1 MPIAGLTGGL
11 VQKGGLLLISPAKQ
25 SQSGTPVR
33 RTFYYGWVIVIASA
47 VIMTMQAGILYSFG
61 VFFKHL
67 IAEFGWSRAG
77 TSGAYSLFMI
87 SSGVFA
93 VVMGWLV
100 DRSGPARVMVFTS
113 FLAGLGLVL
122 TSRVTE
128 LWQLYLTYGIIV
140 GIGTSAAF
148 ITVIAT
154 TARWFTHHR
163 GLALGIVSSGVGL
176 GTLVLVPTAERL
188 IAAYGWSI
196 TYFIIGLATW
206 ALMVPASLFLRRN
219 PGEKQR
225 LTYGE
230 NGSAAPVTAGNKKTT
245 GLAAL
250 ESGMHIRTAVRYRQL
265 WMLLSI
271 YFLFNFCLQ
280 IVMVHLVIYA
290 IDIGTPSFI
299 AATFISIIGIGS
311 MVGRLL
317 MGTASDRIGSPNALL
332 ICCTILMVTMV
343 WLIFSQELWMFYV
356 FAIVFG
362 FAYGGEVPQMP
373 VLVGRFFGLR
383 SVAALVGM
391 VVFGATTGGAIGA
404 WIAGKIFDVTLSYQL
419 AFIIAAV
426 ASFLAVVMTLRLKQ
440 ARLPSEVKG
449 LPSSGYR

>member
-1 MPIAGLTGGL
+1 
-11 VQKGGLLLISPAKQ
+11 
-25 SQSGTPVR
+25 
-33 RTFYYGWVIVIASA
+33 
-47 VIMTMQAGILYSFG
+47 MTIQAGILYSFG

-77 TSGAYSLFMI
+77 TSGAYSLFMV

-100 DRSGPARVMVFTS
+100 DRYGPARVMVFSS

-128 LWQLYLTYGIIV
+128 LWQLYLAYGLIV
-140 GIGTSAAF
+140 GIGISATF

-154 TARWFTHHR
+154 TARWFIRRR
-163 GLALGIVSSGVGL
+163 GMALGIVSSGVGL
-176 GTLVLVPTAERL
+176 GTMILVPTVERL
-188 IAAYGWSI
+188 ITAYGWSI
-196 TYFIIGLATW
+196 TYLIIGLATW
-206 ALMVPASLFLRRN
+206 AIMTPASLFLRRN

-230 NGSAAPVTAGNKKTT
+230 NGSAAPVTAGKKKTT

-250 ESGMHIRTAVRYRQL
+250 ESGMTAGTALRHRQL
-265 WMLLSI
+265 WMLISI

-332 ICCTILMVTMV
+332 ICCTILMVTLI
-343 WLIFSQELWMFYV
+343 WLIFSRELWMFYV

-373 VLVGRFFGLR
+373 VLIGRFFGLR

-404 WIAGKIFDVTLSYQL
+404 WIAGKIFDVTQSYQL

-426 ASFLAVVMTLRLKQ
+426 VSFLAVVITLRLKK
-440 ARLPSEVKG
+440 ARLPSQTDY
-449 LPSSGYR
+449 PATTPGYR